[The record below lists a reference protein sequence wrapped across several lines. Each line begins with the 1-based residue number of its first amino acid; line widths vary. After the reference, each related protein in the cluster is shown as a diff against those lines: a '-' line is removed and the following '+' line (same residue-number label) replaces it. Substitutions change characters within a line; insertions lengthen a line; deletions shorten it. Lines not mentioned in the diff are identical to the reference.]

1 MCFEAKQTADKKRC
15 ITANKRKRA
24 DEGLKTFVGIDIG
37 SFESPPTSI
46 RKTLVAIARPH
57 ATNGDAENRI
67 QSKFFKIIL

>member
-24 DEGLKTFVGIDIG
+24 DEGIKTFVGIDIG

-46 RKTLVAIARPH
+46 RKTLAAMQRQQQH
-57 ATNGDAENRI
+57 D
-67 QSKFFKIIL
+67 S

>member
-24 DEGLKTFVGIDIG
+24 DEGIKTFVGIDIG

-46 RKTLVAIARPH
+46 RKTLPAILPTPYKH
-57 ATNGDAENRI
+57 
-67 QSKFFKIIL
+67 

>member
-24 DEGLKTFVGIDIG
+24 DEGIKTFVGIDIG

-46 RKTLVAIARPH
+46 RKTLAAMLRRR
-57 ATNGDAENRI
+57 TN
-67 QSKFFKIIL
+67 F